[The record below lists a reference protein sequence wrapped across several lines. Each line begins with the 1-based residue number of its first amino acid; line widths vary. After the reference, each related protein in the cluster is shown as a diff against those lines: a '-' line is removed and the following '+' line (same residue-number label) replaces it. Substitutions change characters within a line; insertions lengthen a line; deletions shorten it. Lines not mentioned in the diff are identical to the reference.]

1 MLRNSMFARIIACA
15 AGVSMIVPAM
25 PVTAAP
31 QVKQQVRQGTDVV
44 LRAGKLQGKLLSA
57 NGQPV
62 EGAFVAVTKNGQV
75 VAKTVTGED
84 GSYSV
89 SGLTNG
95 AHSVVMADGQFPV
108 RLWSKETAPA
118 GAKAQ
123 LTVSQTAV
131 RGQLMDDCGC
141 PIWGNIAVGA
151 LAVAALTVAIVS
163 IAKISDQNDK
173 IDELSDQLDALVS
186 P

>member
-44 LRAGKLQGKLLSA
+44 LSGGKLQGKLLSA
-57 NGQPV
+57 NGKPI
-62 EGAFVAVTKNGQV
+62 EGAVVAVAKNGKV
-75 VAKTVTGED
+75 MAKTVTRAD
-84 GSYSV
+84 GSYSL
-89 SGLTNG
+89 SGLAGGT
-95 AHSVVMADGQFPV
+95 HDVLVADGQFPV

-118 GAKAQ
+118 SAKAQ

-131 RGQLMDDCGC
+131 RGQFVDECGC
-141 PIWGNIAVGA
+141 PIWGNIAMGA
-151 LAVAALTVAIVS
+151 L
-163 IAKISDQNDK
+163 IAGILITTIFIATDD
-173 IDELSDQLDALVS
+173 DDCCPVS

>member
-44 LRAGKLQGKLLSA
+44 LRGGKLQGKLLNA

-62 EGAFVAVTKNGQV
+62 QGVAVAVTKNGQV
-75 VAKTVTGED
+75 MAKTVTGAD
-84 GSYSV
+84 GSYSL
-89 SGLTNG
+89 SGLTHG
-95 AHSVVMADGQFPV
+95 AHNVVMADGQFPV

-118 GAKAQ
+118 SAKTQ

-131 RGQLMDDCGC
+131 RGQFMDECGC
-141 PIWGNIAVGA
+141 PIWGNIAIGA
-151 LAVAALTVAIVS
+151 LAVGALTIAIVNL
-163 IAKISDQNDK
+163 AKIDDLDDK
-173 IDELSDQLDALVS
+173 LDALAS